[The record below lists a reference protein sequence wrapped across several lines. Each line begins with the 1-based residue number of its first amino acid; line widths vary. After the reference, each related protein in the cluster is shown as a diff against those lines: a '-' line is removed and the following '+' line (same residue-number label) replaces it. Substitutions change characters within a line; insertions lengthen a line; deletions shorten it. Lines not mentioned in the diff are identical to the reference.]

1 MMSYANGNY
10 CAFYVSEP
18 FSASSLNAY
27 ATPDF
32 NYYCLIKA
40 WKAKDSTFP
49 FIDSHSKT
57 YSVRDGSDWDST
69 LKPRLRERLRNS
81 KNIVLF
87 LSKNTKNSKALREEI
102 DYGINELELPVI
114 IVYPDYPDK
123 ASLRTGD
130 NFKQSVIDLWDS
142 LPILRDSMY
151 KVPTLHIP
159 MSKEILK
166 DALSDKDLMIN
177 SKSKPIKFYY
187 N

>member
-1 MMSYANGNY
+1 MSYANGNY

-18 FSASSLNAY
+18 FSESSLNAY

-40 WKAKDSTFP
+40 WKSKDSTFP

-57 YSVRDGSDWDST
+57 YSVRDGSDWEST

-102 DYGINELELPVI
+102 DYGINDLELPVI
-114 IVYPDYPDK
+114 IVYPDYADK
-123 ASLRTGD
+123 ASLRSGD

-142 LPILRDSMY
+142 LPILRDSMH

-159 MSKEILK
+159 MSKDILK
-166 DALSDKDLMIN
+166 DALLDKDLMIN
-177 SKSKPIKFYY
+177 SKSNPTKFYY

>member
-1 MMSYANGNY
+1 MSYANGNY

-18 FSASSLNAY
+18 FSESSLNAY

-40 WKAKDSTFP
+40 WKSKDSTFP

-57 YSVRDGSDWDST
+57 YSVRDGSDWEST

-102 DYGINELELPVI
+102 DYGINDLELPVI
-114 IVYPDYPDK
+114 IVYPDYADK
-123 ASLRTGD
+123 ASLRSGD

-142 LPILRDSMY
+142 LPILRDSMH

-159 MSKEILK
+159 MSKDILK
-166 DALSDKDLMIN
+166 ML
-177 SKSKPIKFYY
+177 F
-187 N
+187 